1 MVLQV
6 KPEEI
11 ERLNETPSELFF
23 SSLTVPATRRN
34 YIACLKKI
42 LCEFLGPVL
51 KGDIKNAIAQAIID
65 YTSKH
70 KDKK

>member
-1 MVLQV
+1 MKKVMINTNIDEDLIKEFRDVVYRQ
-6 KPEEI
+6 
-11 ERLNETPSELFF
+11 SG
-23 SSLTVPATRRN
+23 
-34 YIACLKKI
+34 LK
-42 LCEFLGPVL
+42 